1 MLMNFPEKSEIV
13 DGEMEDS
20 EVEESDTEENETE
33 LLDHFKDCN

>member
-1 MLMNFPEKSEIV
+1 MNFPEKSEIV